1 VTYSSDLPEHM
12 DEVAIHL
19 RYLRKNRDL
28 LLGKVT
34 LDITETELGT
44 SNQAWH
50 PVIFTARDGLS
61 VERVGDLD
69 LKYKVEEL
77 AILMSNDYA
86 EIRRVRHYSH
96 FIDFLASS

>member
-1 VTYSSDLPEHM
+1 M
-12 DEVAIHL
+12 DDISIHL
-19 RYLRKNRDL
+19 RYIRRNRDL

-50 PVIFTARDGLS
+50 SVIFTARDGLS

-77 AILMSNDYA
+77 AILMSNDYV
-86 EIRRVRHYSH
+86 EIRKVRSH
-96 FIDFLASS
+96 FHSINHLASS

>member
-1 VTYSSDLPEHM
+1 VTYGSDLPEHM
-12 DEVAIHL
+12 DDVAIQL
-19 RYLRKNRDL
+19 RYFRKSRDL

-34 LDITETELGT
+34 VDITETELGT

-77 AILMSNDYA
+77 AILMSTDYA
-86 EIRRVRHYSH
+86 EIRKVGHSFRFH
-96 FIDFLASS
+96 